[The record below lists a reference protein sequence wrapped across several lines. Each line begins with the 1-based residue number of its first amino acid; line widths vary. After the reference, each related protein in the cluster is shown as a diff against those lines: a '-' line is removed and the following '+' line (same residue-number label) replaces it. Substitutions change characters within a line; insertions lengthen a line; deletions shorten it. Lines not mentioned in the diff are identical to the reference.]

1 MPRRLPATAKAKAPS
16 GGDAEAY
23 ARLLA
28 LERLESLAEDMEEL
42 GVTSLDDLRRR
53 IAALHSQLDAAD
65 EI

>member
-1 MPRRLPATAKAKAPS
+1 MPPQRRATPKPKAA

-42 GVTSLDDLRRR
+42 GVSTLDDLRRK
-53 IAALHSQLDAAD
+53 IADLHAQLDASD
-65 EI
+65 QI